1 MTLNYYQN
9 NAQTFFDGTVNVDMT
24 SLYADFIRHLPQHAL
39 VLDAGCGS
47 GRDALAFYQQ
57 GYRVEAFDASPE
69 LVVLARQHTNLP
81 VKHMTFTELDAV
93 KKYEGIWCCASL
105 LHVPYAELPGV
116 MDKLANALKPD
127 GIWYLSFKYGDGER
141 EQAGRRFSDMNESRL
156 AVLIAAL
163 PDIAAEAVWTTQ
175 DKRPDRHEIWLNALL
190 KKR

>member
-1 MTLNYYQN
+1 MRWCWMRVVAPVAMRWL
-9 NAQTFFDGTVNVDMT
+9 
-24 SLYADFIRHLPQHAL
+24 
-39 VLDAGCGS
+39 
-47 GRDALAFYQQ
+47 FYQQ

-93 KKYEGIWCCASL
+93 KNMRASGAAL
-105 LHVPYAELPGV
+105 RYCMCPMPNCRV

-156 AVLIAAL
+156 AGLDCGIARYRRRSRVDDA
-163 PDIAAEAVWTTQ
+163 
-175 DKRPDRHEIWLNALL
+175 R
-190 KKR
+190 